1 MKMKKILAI
10 MMSLMLALSMTAC
23 GGEDVAE
30 ETEEVV
36 ESVEAEEEV
45 EEEVV
50 EEEATEEPAEEVEEV
65 VEEVIEEEETEETV
79 EEEYATSLFDLP
91 MAETP
96 NLPGTTWSIAG
107 AMFDGVELEADQL
120 ENEVLPLYGG
130 QLDFA
135 FYEDRAELV
144 QGNGTLEGTCQYM
157 EEGAMVTIEHEGETL
172 KYACVFADIDGLTV
186 MIALTDDTGYNG
198 IYFVQ
203 N

>member
-1 MKMKKILAI
+1 MKKKIFA
-10 MMSLMLALSMTAC
+10 LMLSVMMAFSLVAC
-23 GGEDVAE
+23 ADEEATE
-30 ETEEVV
+30 ETADVV
-36 ESVEAEEEV
+36 EAVEAEEAEEEAEEEIIEEIV
-45 EEEVV
+45 EEEPVEEAEEVV
-50 EEEATEEPAEEVEEV
+50 EEEAAEEY
-65 VEEVIEEEETEETV
+65 TGG
-79 EEEYATSLFDLP
+79 LFDLP
-91 MAETP
+91 MAEVP
-96 NLPGTTWSIAG
+96 ELPGTTWSIAG

-130 QLDFA
+130 QLDFV

>member
-1 MKMKKILAI
+1 MRKFLAVLL
-10 MMSLMLALSMTAC
+10 SLMLVMSMTAC
-23 GGEDVAE
+23 GGE
-30 ETEEVV
+30 
-36 ESVEAEEEV
+36 EA
-45 EEEVV
+45 
-50 EEEATEEPAEEVEEV
+50 VEEV
-65 VEEVIEEEETEETV
+65 VEEVEVEEVEVMEEEAAEEEVAEEEPMEEVV
-79 EEEYATSLFDLP
+79 EEEIVEEEVAEEYATSLFDLP

-107 AMFDGVELEADQL
+107 AMFDGVELEAEQL

-130 QLDFA
+130 KLDFVFSEEGA
-135 FYEDRAELV
+135 SLV

-157 EEGAMVTIEHEGETL
+157 EEGAMVTIEHEGQEL